1 MQFISLKLIT
11 GETIACGIDEP
22 LNDETLITKKFVKLD
37 KPVLFSNFKFVD
49 NTGQVVETVSMSP
62 YNPVS
67 TDLTY
72 MMKTSCIM
80 SVNSI
85 KPSALE
91 RYNQYKD
98 IMHID
103 RKDVPYLSLELNS
116 NEPEEDEED
125 SILNYV
131 HPNKGT
137 KLH

>member
-11 GETIACGIDEP
+11 GEVIACGIDEP

-37 KPVLFSNFKFVD
+37 KPVLFSSFKFVD
-49 NTGQVVETVSMSP
+49 NTGQVIETVSMSP
-62 YNPVS
+62 FNPVS
-67 TDLTY
+67 TDISYTL
-72 MMKTSCIM
+72 KTNCIM

-91 RYNQYKD
+91 KYNQYKE

-116 NEPEEDEED
+116 EPEPEEDNF
-125 SILNYV
+125 LNYV
-131 HPNKGT
+131 HPIKGS

>member
-11 GETIACGIDEP
+11 GEVIACGIDEP

-49 NTGQVVETVSMSP
+49 GTGQVIETVSMSP
-62 YNPVS
+62 FNPVS
-67 TDLTY
+67 TDTTY
-72 MMKTSCIM
+72 LIKTNTIVSI
-80 SVNSI
+80 NSI

-91 RYNQYKD
+91 RYNQYKE

-103 RKDVPYLSLELNS
+103 RKDIPYLSLELNS
-116 NEPEEDEED
+116 GEPTEEEDN
-125 SILNYV
+125 ILNYV
-131 HPNKGT
+131 HPIKGS

>member
-49 NTGQVVETVSMSP
+49 NTGQIVETVSMSP

-91 RYNQYKD
+91 KYNQYKD
-98 IMHID
+98 IMHVD

-116 NEPEEDEED
+116 EEQEEEEDNF
-125 SILNYV
+125 LNYV

>member
-1 MQFISLKLIT
+1 MQFISLKLVT
-11 GETIACGIDEP
+11 GEVIACGVDEP
-22 LNDETLITKKFVKLD
+22 LTDETLITKKFIKLD

-49 NTGQVVETVSMSP
+49 NTGQVIETVSMSP
-62 YNPVS
+62 FNPVS
-67 TDLTY
+67 TDVTY
-72 MMKTSCIM
+72 RIKTNCIL

-116 NEPEEDEED
+116 DEPEEEED
-125 SILNYV
+125 NLLNYV
-131 HPNKGT
+131 HPIKGS